1 MFNHGLRT
9 KVLAGIQL
17 DQTDNIFHLQYAD
30 DLIIFSTCG
39 QEDLYII
46 KLILYL
52 FEGSSG
58 LSINFLKSCLYFTD
72 YGFQLNVTS
81 VMTLN
86 CTKSCLPIIYLGIPL
101 SRGWLRRQDWTKLIG
116 MFRSRLSSWKSIYL
130 SLGCRLTLIQSLL
143 STILVYW
150 TSVFKLPSWVIKK

>member
-1 MFNHGLRT
+1 MSEGAVALRAMFNHGLRT

-17 DQTDNIFHLQYAD
+17 DQTDNICHLQYAD

-46 KLILYL
+46 KLIFYL
-52 FEGSSG
+52 FEGSSS

-101 SRGWLRRQDWTKLIG
+101 SRG
-116 MFRSRLSSWKSIYL
+116 
-130 SLGCRLTLIQSLL
+130 
-143 STILVYW
+143 
-150 TSVFKLPSWVIKK
+150 